1 VLAAFICPLLRG
13 QTLASPQEGAV
24 LAAYKSLEQAIRNGD
39 AEMWLSLQDGETLA
53 KMTAEMKDAIRRRRF
68 SRPTYRAE
76 ALAVRVKENQAV
88 VIGKLAPDND
98 TREFQY
104 EYMTFVLENGQWKIA
119 LESFSDK
126 PIEPGMVY
134 ARLPPSDGAFRRA
147 GFPWQSIGLAG
158 INTKFYKPEELPWK
172 MQATEDNVSLYV
184 RFTSAAPLPA
194 PGLEVKA
201 KAGERFPDTRALSS
215 PPTFRIKMIMREQ
228 NRKEVAREIEVQAG
242 AVFKSWSTFDST
254 GKANSTRY
262 FVQYSLLLTTPTQGV
277 QVGDRLFDTDTG
289 DPFNHLITAHDG
301 FLDFQIPF
309 KALGVAGTHPPIVE
323 IEECN
328 SPGEFLPYH
337 VVPFQQ

>member
-1 VLAAFICPLLRG
+1 V
-13 QTLASPQEGAV
+13 
-24 LAAYKSLEQAIRNGD
+24 AAYKSLEKAIRDGD
-39 AEMWLSLQDGETLA
+39 GEMWLSLQNGETLA
-53 KMTAEMKDAIRRRRF
+53 KMSTEMKDEYRGWSRK
-68 SRPTYRAE
+68 RPTYRAE
-76 ALAVRVKENQAV
+76 ALAVRVQGNEAV
-88 VIGKLAPDND
+88 VIGKLTPDKGD
-98 TREFQY
+98 PSFPYQY
-104 EYMTFVLENGQWKIA
+104 VTFALENGQWKIA

-158 INTKFYKPEELPWK
+158 INTKFFKPEEARWK
-172 MQATEDNVSLYV
+172 MQSTADNASLYV
-184 RFTSAAPLPA
+184 RFTSVTPLSA

-289 DPFNHLITAHDG
+289 DPFNHLITAHDR

-309 KALGVAGTHPPIVE
+309 QALGVAGTHPPIVE